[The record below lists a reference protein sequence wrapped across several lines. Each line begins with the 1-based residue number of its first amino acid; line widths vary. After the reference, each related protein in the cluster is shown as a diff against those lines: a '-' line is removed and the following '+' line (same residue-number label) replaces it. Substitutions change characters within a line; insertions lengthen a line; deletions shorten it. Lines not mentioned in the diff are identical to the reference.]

1 MPAPVFLPHLA
12 CHPVVTVTQVQVAG
26 QEQRPRAGVTSECV
40 TEDVLSPCSHQPRN
54 APGRAGNGLVVVVVV
69 VVSFLEA
76 SLPQQVTAK
85 ILS

>member
-1 MPAPVFLPHLA
+1 MFYKCLRLW
-12 CHPVVTVTQVQVAG
+12 AG
-26 QEQRPRAGVTSECV
+26 
-40 TEDVLSPCSHQPRN
+40 
-54 APGRAGNGLVVVVVV
+54 GLVVVVVVV

>member
-1 MPAPVFLPHLA
+1 MFYKCLRLW
-12 CHPVVTVTQVQVAG
+12 AG
-26 QEQRPRAGVTSECV
+26 
-40 TEDVLSPCSHQPRN
+40 
-54 APGRAGNGLVVVVVV
+54 GLVVVVVV